1 MISCCQLNISR
12 RGSAQGIMD
21 KNPLRLAK
29 LDYSIRVVF
38 ISFHTFK
45 IRYGGKQHKLHNILD
60 QSWFYFTTKNCDA
73 KDTLC
78 QPGLFILN
86 NTNYVTFWVSPG
98 SILQNICDAKGTLCR
113 PGLFQDIKQ
122 NTGCL
127 KKPER

>member
-1 MISCCQLNISR
+1 MSKKNQNANSALNISR
-12 RGSAQGIMD
+12 LGSAQGITN
-21 KNPLRLAK
+21 KNPLPLDK

-38 ISFHTFK
+38 ILFHTFK

-86 NTNYVTFWVSPG
+86 NTNYITFWVSPG
-98 SILQNICDAKGTLCR
+98 FILQTKFVMQKVPYVGHLINVG
-113 PGLFQDIKQ
+113 
-122 NTGCL
+122 
-127 KKPER
+127 